1 MPAPLKRLLV
11 VAVCVFA
18 SWYAHKP
25 LLGAGFLGSD
35 TAVLEDVGQAFGGER
50 DGAAWSVDALDHRP
64 AAALSLAFSR
74 SLHATHDVYTPGDAG
89 RLRLEGLLLLV
100 IAAFGVRIAVIRALR
115 PWTGEDHARAA
126 GAASGAFLMI
136 HPLIVPVVGHLSSR
150 GDIVALAAS
159 AWSVALLLKGRQDRR
174 AVSIGMA
181 FVLATLAAASS
192 PAALALV
199 PLGFGLEFIAAR
211 RHRPLVQK
219 FRTGVQVALGYAAAL
234 ALEAAVRLGFSP
246 GPEVLEGG
254 AVDPAALLAGT
265 ETGFAHAFALAAE
278 KTGVVVLPVNTTGLG
293 MLGYVMAVAALLLAL
308 HPGFVAARAAPRL
321 WGRVL
326 GGWAIALLVLL
337 ALGATERAEPARLA
351 DAPGTLTLAVCMAVG
366 LGVSST
372 ALSGA
377 RRTIL
382 PALTGLA
389 YAVLTAG
396 SGATIQEAAA
406 ETGAVHQAIL
416 NAREHFEK
424 DGREV
429 SEIWVLDPPRT
440 VAGVETLRPHH
451 DASLGSAPFLP
462 KGSKPILVRGVRSA
476 SFWVLATDPEFH
488 AVRERGL
495 VLLLPPEVK
504 ENPEDGPLL
513 VTEKDDEAV
522 PTGPPGPPEQRRSRI
537 ARDVT
542 RRGLYVERGAAPIVG
557 ASPGQSV
564 SPVHPGLGWVGEGTS
579 PSGVHIDPFALTVVV
594 ATLPGSAMEGL
605 GKAEPPLLRFSG
617 SSDLEVDG
625 TERGVWMMGENGPE
639 AVFSLTSSPSWL
651 LAGPLRSLWFLGELQ
666 FASSTKL
673 SAAPL
678 ALPES
683 VQPRL
688 VNEGADWSFD
698 VTGAPVL
705 RPVSPDANEAW
716 VLWVVDRASG
726 EGLQITP
733 GLTGSGRLNVPG
745 GGVFHEAP
753 VDWILDRT
761 IGGVTVARARGR
773 RPSPQ
778 FVPGNGS
785 EE

>member
-35 TAVLEDVGQAFGGER
+35 TAVLEDVGQAFGSER
-50 DGAAWSVDALDHRP
+50 DGGAAWSVAALDHRP
-64 AAALSLAFSR
+64 AAALSLALSR
-74 SLHATHDVYTPGDAG
+74 SLHATDNVYTPGDAG

-100 IAAFGVRIAVIRALR
+100 MAAFGVRIAVIRALR

-126 GAASGAFLMI
+126 GAASGAFLMLQ
-136 HPLIVPVVGHLSSR
+136 PLIVPVVGHLTSR
-150 GDIVALAAS
+150 GDVVALAAS

-174 AVSIGMA
+174 AVAIALA
-181 FVLATLAAASS
+181 FVLATVAAASS

-211 RHRPLVQK
+211 RHRPLSQK
-219 FRTGVQVALGYAAAL
+219 LRTGIQVALGYAAAL
-234 ALEAAVRLGFSP
+234 ALESAVRLGLATGKDVLP
-246 GPEVLEGG
+246 GGG
-254 AVDPAALLAGT
+254 VSVDPGALLAGT

-293 MLGYVMAVAALLLAL
+293 MLGYVLAVAALLLAL

-326 GGWAIALLVLL
+326 AGWAIALLVLL
-337 ALGATERAEPARLA
+337 AIGVTERAEPARLA

-377 RRTIL
+377 RRTFL

-406 ETGAVHQAIL
+406 ETGAVQEAIL
-416 NAREHFEK
+416 DARAHFEN

-429 SEIWVLDPPRT
+429 SQIWVLDPPRT
-440 VAGVETLRPHH
+440 VAGVETLRPRH

-462 KGSKPILVRGVRSA
+462 KSSKPIRVRGVRSA
-476 SFWVLATDPEFH
+476 SFWVLVTDPDFH
-488 AVRERGL
+488 AVREAGL

-504 ENPEDGPLL
+504 EDPSDGPLL
-513 VTEKDDEAV
+513 VTVRGDDTA
-522 PTGPPGPPEQRRSRI
+522 PTDRPGRRRARI

-542 RRGLYVERGAAPIVG
+542 RRGLYLERNSAAAVDPGAPRHG
-557 ASPGQSV
+557 PS
-564 SPVHPGLGWVGEGTS
+564 VHPGLGWVGEGTS
-579 PSGVHIDPFALTVVV
+579 PPGVHIDPMALSVIV
-594 ATLPGSAMEGL
+594 ATLSGATADQVDTE
-605 GKAEPPLLRFSG
+605 EPPLVRFRG

-625 TERGVWMMGENGPE
+625 TDRGVWLMGENGPE
-639 AVFSLTSSPSWL
+639 AVFSLATSPSWL
-651 LAGPLRSLWFLGELQ
+651 LAGPLRSLWFLGDLQ
-666 FASSTKL
+666 FAASTRL
-673 SAAPL
+673 QAGPPS
-678 ALPES
+678 LPES

-688 VNEGADWSFD
+688 VNEGEDWSFD
-698 VTGAPVL
+698 VTGSPTV
-705 RPVSPDANEAW
+705 RGVSRDAKEAW

-733 GLTGSGRLNVPG
+733 ALTDSGRLNVPG

-761 IGGVTVARARGR
+761 IGGVTVGRARGR
-773 RPSPQ
+773 RTSSQ
-778 FVPGNGS
+778 DGAD
-785 EE
+785 

>member
-1 MPAPLKRLLV
+1 VPAPLKRLLV
-11 VAVCVFA
+11 VALCVFA

-35 TAVLEDVGQAFGGER
+35 TSVLEDVGQAFGPER
-50 DGAAWSVDALDHRP
+50 GAGAAWSVSALDHRP
-64 AAALSLAFSR
+64 AATLSLALSR
-74 SLHATHDVYTPGDAG
+74 SLHATDNVYTPGDAG

-100 IAAFGVRIAVIRALR
+100 MAAFGVRIAVIRALR

-126 GAASGAFLMI
+126 GAASGAFLMV
-136 HPLIVPVVGHLSSR
+136 HPLIVPVVGHLASR
-150 GDIVALAAS
+150 GDVVALAAS

-174 AVSIGMA
+174 AVAIAMA
-181 FVLATLAAASS
+181 FILATVAAASS

-219 FRTGVQVALGYAAAL
+219 VRTAVQVALGYAAAL
-234 ALEAAVRLGFSP
+234 AFETAVRLGFSA
-246 GPEVLEGG
+246 GPDGLQAAGA

-293 MLGYVMAVAALLLAL
+293 MLGYVLAVAALLLAL

-337 ALGATERAEPARLA
+337 ALGVTERAEPARLA

-377 RRTIL
+377 RRTFL

-406 ETGAVHQAIL
+406 ETGAVQEAIL
-416 NAREHFEK
+416 DARAHFED
-424 DGREV
+424 DGRDV
-429 SEIWVLDPPRT
+429 GQIWVLDPPRT
-440 VAGVETLRPHH
+440 VAGVETLLPRH
-451 DASLGSAPFLP
+451 DGSLGSAPFLP
-462 KGSKPILVRGVRSA
+462 KGSKPVRVRGVRSA
-476 SFWVLATDPEFH
+476 SFWVLATDPEFD
-488 AVRERGL
+488 AVREAGL

-504 ENPEDGPLL
+504 ENPDDGPLL
-513 VTEKDDEAV
+513 VTVEGDDTA
-522 PTGPPGPPEQRRSRI
+522 PTDRPGRRRRRI

-542 RRGLYVERGAAPIVG
+542 RRGLYVDRDSAAAVDPGTGRAGAPR
-557 ASPGQSV
+557 
-564 SPVHPGLGWVGEGTS
+564 HPGLGWVGEGTS
-579 PSGVHIDPFALTVVV
+579 PPGVHIDPIALTTVV
-594 ATLPGSAMEGL
+594 ATLPNSQSPDVETDEA
-605 GKAEPPLLRFSG
+605 PLVRFHG

-625 TERGVWMMGENGPE
+625 TERGVWIVGDNGLE
-639 AVFSLTSSPSWL
+639 AVFSLATSPSWL
-651 LAGPLRSLWFLGELQ
+651 LAGPLRSVWFLGDLQ
-666 FASSTKL
+666 FAASTRLSSG
-673 SAAPL
+673 PP

-698 VTGAPVL
+698 VTAAPLL
-705 RPVSPDANEAW
+705 RPASRDAKEAW
-716 VLWVVDRASG
+716 VLFVVDRASG

-733 GLTGSGRLNVPG
+733 TVTDTGRLNVPG
-745 GGVFHEAP
+745 AGVFHSAP

-761 IGGVTVARARGR
+761 IGGVTVGRARGR
-773 RPSPQ
+773 RTSSQDEPR
-778 FVPGNGS
+778 
-785 EE
+785 